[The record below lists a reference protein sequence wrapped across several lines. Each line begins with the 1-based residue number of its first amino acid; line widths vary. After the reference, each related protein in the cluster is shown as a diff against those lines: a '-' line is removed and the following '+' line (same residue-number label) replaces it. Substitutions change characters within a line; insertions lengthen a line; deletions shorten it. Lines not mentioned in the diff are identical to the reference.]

1 MRKILWVTVKQ
12 TDGFEYPNPLK
23 LSELHLIND
32 ILNSSEVESV
42 KVVKEEITNYRY
54 KILFGE

>member
-23 LSELHLIND
+23 LSELHLINT
-32 ILNSSEVESV
+32 ILNNSDVESV
-42 KVVKEEITNYRY
+42 KVVKQEVTKERY
-54 KILFGE
+54 KTLFN